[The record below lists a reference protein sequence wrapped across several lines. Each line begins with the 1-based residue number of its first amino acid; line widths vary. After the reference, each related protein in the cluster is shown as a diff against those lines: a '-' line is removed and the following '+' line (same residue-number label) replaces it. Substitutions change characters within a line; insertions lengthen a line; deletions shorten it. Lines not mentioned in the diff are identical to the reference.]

1 MCWNVLLSPSWLQRA
16 PLIIGRI
23 TSELRTEPPGG
34 EDRLPA
40 GDTEAHAPWLL
51 FRRGAAGH
59 AVSAA
64 VRCPG
69 PGMARQAHRPLRG
82 LSPNRSGS
90 TSPTLGKAEDQGCC
104 RSRRPR
110 RTAFP
115 RRWGEAGRPDPAGLA
130 FSSTQ
135 CGFRVA
141 GGGLTAFCILVLQV
155 DENLCCV
162 YTAAKQTGSGPRLS
176 HSRCRVLV
184 LWCPTAS
191 PAVKHCALCEAERVS
206 GFRCGF
212 RSGAPSAPHLE
223 AWSPIRRWPACPGV
237 VTRGVSLTLRT
248 GETPPQPVS
257 VP

>member
-1 MCWNVLLSPSWLQRA
+1 M
-16 PLIIGRI
+16 
-23 TSELRTEPPGG
+23 
-34 EDRLPA
+34 
-40 GDTEAHAPWLL
+40 GDTEAHAPWPL
-51 FRRGAAGH
+51 FWKRGGRPCHVGLGALPGARDGP
-59 AVSAA
+59 
-64 VRCPG
+64 PG
-69 PGMARQAHRPLRG
+69 PPATP
-82 LSPNRSGS
+82 RSEPKSLWVHEPHAGES
-90 TSPTLGKAEDQGCC
+90 EDQGCC

-110 RTAFP
+110 GTAFP

-212 RSGAPSAPHLE
+212 RSGAPSAPHSE
-223 AWSPIRRWPACPGV
+223 AWSPIRRWPACPGAALSSRALS
-237 VTRGVSLTLRT
+237 RGVSR
-248 GETPPQPVS
+248 
-257 VP
+257 